1 MHLMQSLRSG
11 SEQVSQVKIKGLFRA
26 TSKGRVYWYAWR
38 GGPRIYSEP
47 GTDAFLQ
54 ELSDIKA
61 AHQAPDAS
69 KVSGLVAQY
78 RASDEFIDLAASTR
92 GLWSPWLDRIRDHFG
107 TLGLRHF
114 DRPVIRVEIRR
125 WHRSR
130 KATPRAA
137 DVGLQVLSRLL
148 SFGVAEGK
156 LAANACKGVPYLHKS
171 NRADTIWTDDQL
183 TTLVAS
189 ASVEVGQAAR
199 LAALTG
205 LRKADLLKLS
215 WVHIGPH
222 AIEMKTGKS
231 RGRKT
236 ASVPVTSE
244 LRELLAAIPKRATTV
259 LTSSNRRPWTADGF
273 GSSWWK
279 AREVAGLKDTGLRF
293 HDLRG
298 TAATKLYRAG
308 FSLREIAEVL
318 AWSEERVER
327 LIDRYVKRD
336 EILKDRIRRLES
348 HEEQVAPQ
356 GSLKR

>member
-1 MHLMQSLRSG
+1 MPR
-11 SEQVSQVKIKGLFRA
+11 VKVRGVCKIR
-26 TSKGRVYWYAWR
+26 SKGQDYWYAWR
-38 GGPRIYSEP
+38 GGPRLHSQP

-54 ELSDIKA
+54 ELSDA
-61 AHQAPDAS
+61 RASRNQADDS
-69 KVSGLVAQY
+69 KMLGLVALY
-78 RASDEFIDLAASTR
+78 RASDEFRELADSTR
-92 GLWSPWLDRIRDHFG
+92 SLWAPWLDRIRDHFG
-107 TLGLRHF
+107 SLSLRQF
-114 DRPVIRVEIRR
+114 DRPVVRVEIRR

-171 NRADTIWTDDQL
+171 NRADVIWTDDEL
-183 TTLVAS
+183 ATLVAS

-215 WVHIGPH
+215 WAHIGPH

-236 ASVPVTSE
+236 ATVPVTSE
-244 LRELLAAIPKRATTV
+244 LRELLASIPKRATTV
-259 LTSSNRRPWTADGF
+259 LTSSDRRPWTEDGF

-279 AREVAGLKDTGLRF
+279 AREVAGLNDTGLRF

-298 TAATKLYRAG
+298 TAATKLYRAD

-336 EILKDRIRRLES
+336 EILKDRIRRLEK
-348 HEEQVAPQ
+348 HEGQASPQ
-356 GSLKR
+356 RVSRY